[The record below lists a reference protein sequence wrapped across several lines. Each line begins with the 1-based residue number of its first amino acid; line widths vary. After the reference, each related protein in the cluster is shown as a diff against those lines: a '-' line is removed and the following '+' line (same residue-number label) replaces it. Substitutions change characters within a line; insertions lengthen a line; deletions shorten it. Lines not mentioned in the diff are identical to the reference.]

1 MTMRQLESLKA
12 GGHSFHPVFEV
23 CGKCDIARQ
32 RYVTGSD
39 ISNYCVYENKT
50 YSPGALTCDVSL
62 KPSNLPQECQ
72 PPDASHKRAY
82 WKLLDDKTVTC
93 N

>member
-1 MTMRQLESLKA
+1 MRSLWILLIVLGTTWAAQAQLPTVSP
-12 GGHSFHPVFEV
+12 SPP
-23 CGKCDIARQ
+23 
-32 RYVTGSD
+32 VTGSD